1 VKFSLQMFFNI
12 KNMQQIKWQTVCWL
26 TEITLVR
33 RSKSLVCMS
42 DGLLKTGVTH
52 YFYIYEVKHV
62 AVTNLSK

>member
-1 VKFSLQMFFNI
+1 
-12 KNMQQIKWQTVCWL
+12 MQQIKWQTVCWL